1 MAKRDFAFGKENF
14 ILIAVAVAII
24 AIGFMLMSGG
34 GSQDPTGFN
43 PEIFS
48 SRRIVVAPAVTVIGF
63 VLMIFGILRNGN
75 FTAKSIG
82 KADFPAA
89 VFTSLCPAGRTTKG
103 KADDHCKE

>member
-14 ILIAVAVAII
+14 ILIAVAVAVI

-48 SRRIVVAPAVTVIGF
+48 SRRIVAPAVTVIGF
-63 VLMIFGILRNGN
+63 VLMIFGILKNSKN
-75 FTAKSIG
+75 
-82 KADFPAA
+82 
-89 VFTSLCPAGRTTKG
+89 
-103 KADDHCKE
+103 KEVAE

>member
-1 MAKRDFAFGKENF
+1 MATRDFAFGKENF

-63 VLMIFGILRNGN
+63 VLMIFGILRNGKN
-75 FTAKSIG
+75 
-82 KADFPAA
+82 
-89 VFTSLCPAGRTTKG
+89 
-103 KADDHCKE
+103 KEVAE